1 MAPGAAPPTNSRA
14 SSGVL
19 GPLIARGIVLVL
31 GLNGVFAAGYGA
43 FGTWAV
49 ANDWLSCGVLA
60 NESDRP
66 VPGVVRGVLE
76 LLGLAVEEA
85 IRGAGV
91 DNGVV
96 LLAGLVERRVELVT
110 NALVDALV
118 GAAVD
123 QQQV

>member
-49 ANDWLSCGVLA
+49 ANDWLSCVNPSFQPIGDYVSNYCETVSWPTQLGIGLGVFAVGVLA
-60 NESDRP
+60 
-66 VPGVVRGVLE
+66 
-76 LLGLAVEEA
+76 
-85 IRGAGV
+85 
-91 DNGVV
+91 
-96 LLAGLVERRVELVT
+96 
-110 NALVDALV
+110 V
-118 GAAVD
+118 GAAIWLLRSRFAA
-123 QQQV
+123 